1 MSVLFPSDFAAR
13 LSRRGIEM
21 PEDSIVIEEYLNSYL
36 PQLIE
41 KRLAE
46 KTVPDMEGTSF
57 GMQLCLEGD
66 KSLVYGITIEDARRI
81 TVTPGGIDNSIF
93 TMRIRKDAI
102 KPLVD
107 FVSSFI
113 SRKQYDAVT
122 GTKGRLDL
130 KIGMPGDWTLPVTM
144 VFNGAEAPQMSLSGP
159 SADLMKIVRVIDSYF
174 YGFGR
179 AFIGPPA
186 TGTAHFSDDRPA
198 ISYLDGLNIT
208 VLDTLATSLAL
219 LGHRHADALE
229 AGEKRF
235 QGMYRHITCEAGYE
249 ATL

>member
-1 MSVLFPSDFAAR
+1 
-13 LSRRGIEM
+13 M

-57 GMQLCLEGD
+57 GMQLCVEGD

-81 TVTPGGIDNSIF
+81 TVTPGGIDNPIF
-93 TMRIRKDAI
+93 TMRISEDAI

-159 SADLMKIVRVIDSYF
+159 SADLMKIVTGEVNAPS
-174 YGFGR
+174 
-179 AFIGPPA
+179 AFMQGKIK
-186 TGTAHFSDDRPA
+186 
-198 ISYLDGLNIT
+198 LDGDLT
-208 VLDTLATSLAL
+208 FGLSLANL
-219 LGHRHADALE
+219 
-229 AGEKRF
+229 F
-235 QGMYRHITCEAGYE
+235 V
-249 ATL
+249 